1 MKAKI
6 FIFFSIGLLVY
17 LIDIG
22 LNPDDNAKNIYI
34 SDQEI
39 TSLISAWK
47 SQVGRNPTEDEI
59 ARIIN
64 NLIEEEILYREALLL
79 GLDKEDRIIKR
90 RLAQKITFLKQE
102 TLTDQPTNEALINF
116 YELNKKNYYIQP
128 TFSFT
133 HYYFSAENDSKARS
147 NTAIKLVLSSSS
159 KIKADPFFLGKNFID
174 QNKDEISRNFGKI
187 FSSNFNELSQDEWSG
202 PFKSSFGHHI
212 VLLKDSKPGYFPLIT
227 EVLNQV
233 EVDLL
238 AAQKESAVTTY
249 IDQIKSEYKIIINPD
264 LEF

>member
-17 LIDIG
+17 HIDIG

-102 TLTDQPTNEALINF
+102 TLTDKPTNEALINF
-116 YELNKKNYYIQP
+116 YELNKNNYYIQP

-147 NTAIKLVLSSSS
+147 NAAIELVLSSSS
-159 KIKADPFFLGKNFID
+159 KIKADPFFLGKNIIVYFVQSTFCAKTQFRHNLYIIYFSWPNRVQAVPLQFFCCCLLTKHILQK
-174 QNKDEISRNFGKI
+174 QN
-187 FSSNFNELSQDEWSG
+187 
-202 PFKSSFGHHI
+202 
-212 VLLKDSKPGYFPLIT
+212 
-227 EVLNQV
+227 
-233 EVDLL
+233 
-238 AAQKESAVTTY
+238 
-249 IDQIKSEYKIIINPD
+249 
-264 LEF
+264 